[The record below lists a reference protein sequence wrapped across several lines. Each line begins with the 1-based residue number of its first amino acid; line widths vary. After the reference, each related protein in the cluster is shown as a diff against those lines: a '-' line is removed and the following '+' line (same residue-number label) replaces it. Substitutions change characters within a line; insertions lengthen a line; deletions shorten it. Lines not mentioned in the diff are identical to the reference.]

1 MNREIPVDWNVPVGP
16 PPAAYLDAWMARRGI
31 VKRRDDDLPAD
42 VAAFLRRI
50 VMSEQTAPL
59 DLEALAATDW
69 QPVSEMPAD
78 VPVLARYRAWNRP
91 DGEERLHVVWRFA
104 GKVREY
110 PHTDGTAFADGWKAL
125 PQIFDIIAE
134 TQALRERVRVLE
146 GALRY
151 LVERVAERI
160 NRQELF

>member
-1 MNREIPVDWNVPVGP
+1 MNREIPVD
-16 PPAAYLDAWMARRGI
+16 
-31 VKRRDDDLPAD
+31 
-42 VAAFLRRI
+42 
-50 VMSEQTAPL
+50 
-59 DLEALAATDW
+59 
-69 QPVSEMPAD
+69 
-78 VPVLARYRAWNRP
+78 RP

-146 GALRY
+146 GAFSNVQT
-151 LVERVAERI
+151 LVTEAVDLERI
-160 NRQELF
+160 GCVTALDAISDIARAILQEQNNER